1 MFAFRKK
8 TESSKF
14 KTGDRICEGRF
25 CYLVITFT
33 NKTGMTE
40 LSRAVGRRHHRFVF
54 VIGQGIVQKLPG
66 CDAEAEDQQEC
77 RGQ

>member
-1 MFAFRKK
+1 
-8 TESSKF
+8 
-14 KTGDRICEGRF
+14 
-25 CYLVITFT
+25 
-33 NKTGMTE
+33 MTE